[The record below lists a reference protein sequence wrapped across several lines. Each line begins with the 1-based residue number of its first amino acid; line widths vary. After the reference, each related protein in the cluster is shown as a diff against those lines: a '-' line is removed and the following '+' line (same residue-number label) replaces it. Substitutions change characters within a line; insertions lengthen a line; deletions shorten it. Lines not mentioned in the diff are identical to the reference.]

1 MANNERKVE
10 EMLRTLYEQNE
21 QYHNT
26 KERVVWLSGVIYFIF
41 SSAVLAWIPNS
52 ENTVV
57 QGQKPIITIFLILI
71 FVLASVFI
79 LRQTGEKTISST
91 RNTKFLA
98 LIEHFDDSNYRNYK
112 ALKDTASFKARFGQR
127 FYDFVTQGWSGH
139 LVFGAAYTFFLAQLI
154 LLYEHKSW
162 TELCVHRWFVVPYAL
177 PAAST
182 LDFVI
187 RIIIRF
193 IGWILLPIKKVA
205 R

>member
-1 MANNERKVE
+1 MANDEHKVE
-10 EMLRTLYEQNE
+10 EMLRILYEQNE

-26 KERVVWLSGVIYFIF
+26 KESVVWLAGVIYFIF
-41 SSAVLAWIPNS
+41 SSAVLVWILDP

-57 QGQKPIITIFLILI
+57 NGQESTITIFLILI

-79 LRQTGEKTISST
+79 LRQTGEKAISSA

-127 FYDFVTQGWSGH
+127 FYNFLTQGWSGH
-139 LVFGAAYTFFLAQLI
+139 LVFGAAYTLFLAQLI
-154 LLYEHKSW
+154 LLHKHKSW
-162 TELCVHRWFVVPYAL
+162 IELCVCGPWFVAIPYAL
-177 PAAST
+177 PVLST

-193 IGWILLPIKKVA
+193 LRWILLLIKK
-205 R
+205 